1 MSDPRNNGFNYAS
14 GWGPMPKPPIY
25 HRAMH
30 VARELGREA
39 AAKSS
44 RAWSLEMAL
53 WKVRIAT
60 TGVDKAIAIAELAAE
75 LEMNEP
81 HPE

>member
-1 MSDPRNNGFNYAS
+1 
-14 GWGPMPKPPIY
+14 
-25 HRAMH
+25 
-30 VARELGREA
+30 
-39 AAKSS
+39 
-44 RAWSLEMAL
+44 
-53 WKVRIAT
+53 VRIAT